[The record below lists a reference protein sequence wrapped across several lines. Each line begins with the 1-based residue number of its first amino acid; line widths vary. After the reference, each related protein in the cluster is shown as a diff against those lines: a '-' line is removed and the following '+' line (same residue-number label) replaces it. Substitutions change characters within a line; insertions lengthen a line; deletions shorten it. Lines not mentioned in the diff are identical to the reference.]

1 MRTFKLSSLL
11 LCSTLFINCSA
22 GPFGANSNR
31 KIVRM
36 GLIDAGMA
44 AEMVEE
50 GLADASESEQASLLL
65 LAGEY
70 RRLNGEYKEARV
82 WFQQL
87 VEDHPASSEKNAA
100 MLGMALIDFE
110 SGKSQSLDTIRT
122 AVEENVPDSLNAD
135 RYRVLFLSE
144 MDKEAPLA
152 ERYRTKAASYAKSH
166 PISQSHFDRDIGPLN
181 GADDD
186 ASDALSPDD
195 TNGESMGEEERLQ
208 TMKLALEAK
217 DWGTVIASAET
228 FANDFPESEQSFL
241 VQAYKDRATA
251 EEPFVNNRIAV
262 FLPLSGRYGPAAQ
275 AIQNSM
281 RFALGVDSDI
291 ELKFYDT
298 GWEPLTP
305 LVYANPEKPTEEDLV
320 AQEKWNADT
329 EALMVKAGENAQAL
343 VKQAVIEDGCGL
355 MVGPLLTDIA
365 PSVAKAAT
373 AYGLPMLSLANS
385 SAVTEEGPE
394 VHQVSVAT
402 NQQIDALVAHAI
414 DVKEWKTF
422 VAMVPNNELGL
433 DSLSAFTA
441 AVEAKGGTV
450 LRHIEYPENATS
462 FVEEARRLGLKAEI
476 RPTEKQLEKDPTLDH
491 PTIDFDAIFIP
502 DNHRKTPLV
511 TSALAAEEFSI
522 GNFRINRHAKPVGV
536 MGLNKWNHPSV
547 VKNGGQYMQNGIFVD
562 AFWNQASDETTQD
575 FVTRFT
581 EEFGKAP
588 NIIDATAY
596 DAIQIGKQVFRS
608 PQNSRTSIGS
618 TLHTSVFSQMVTGA
632 SGFGEEQIL
641 KRDLHVITIKRNR
654 LEQWQPK
661 TDDDTQE
668 SGK

>member
-1 MRTFKLSSLL
+1 MRTFKLSTLL

-22 GPFGANSNR
+22 GPFGANSHR
-31 KIVRM
+31 KIVRT

-44 AEMVEE
+44 AEMVED
-50 GLADASESEQASLLL
+50 GLTDASESEKASLLL

-70 RRLNGEYKEARV
+70 RRLNGEYKKARA

-87 VEDHPASSEKNAA
+87 VEEHPTSSEKNAGT
-100 MLGMALIDFE
+100 LGMALIDFE

-122 AVEENVPDSLNAD
+122 ALEEGVPDSLNAD
-135 RYRVLFLSE
+135 RYRVLFLAE
-144 MDKEAPLA
+144 MDKEGPLA
-152 ERYRTKAASYAKSH
+152 IRYRTKAASYATSH
-166 PISQSHFDRDIGPLN
+166 PISQSHYDRDIGPVGDPNNEDGNIEGTDDN
-181 GADDD
+181 GVM
-186 ASDALSPDD
+186 
-195 TNGESMGEEERLQ
+195 TEEERLQ
-208 TMKLALEAK
+208 SMKLALESK

-228 FANDFPESEQSFL
+228 FAKDFPESEYQFL
-241 VQAYKDRATA
+241 SQAYQDRATA
-251 EEPFVNNRIAV
+251 EEPFVNNRIAI

-281 RFALGVDSDI
+281 QFALGADSNI

-298 GWEPLTP
+298 GWEPLAP
-305 LVYANPEKPTEEDLV
+305 LTFADPEEPTEEELA

-329 EALMVKAGENAQAL
+329 EALLVTAGENAQAL
-343 VKQAVIEDGCGL
+343 VKKAVIEDGCGL

-365 PSVAKAAT
+365 PSVAKAAA
-373 AYGLPMLSLANS
+373 AYGIPMLSLANS
-385 SAVTEEGPE
+385 SSITEEGPE
-394 VHQVSVAT
+394 IHQVSVAT
-402 NQQIDALVAHAI
+402 KQQIDALVAHAVDI
-414 DVKEWKTF
+414 KGWKTF
-422 VAMVPNNELGL
+422 VAMVPKNDLGAEAL
-433 DSLSAFTA
+433 DAFKI

-462 FVEEARRLGLKAEI
+462 FVEEARRLGLKSEI

-522 GNFRINRHAKPVGV
+522 GNFRINRHAQPVGV

-562 AFWNQASDETTQD
+562 AFWNEASDETTQD
-575 FVTRFT
+575 FVTRFS

-588 NIIDATAY
+588 NIINATAY

-608 PQNSRTSIGS
+608 PQSSRVTIGS
-618 TLHTSVFSQMVTGA
+618 TLHSNVFSQMVTGA

-641 KRDLHVITIKRNR
+641 QRELHIITIKRDR

-661 TDDDTQE
+661 PVDDAETE
-668 SGK
+668 E